1 MAVKLDLAQEAIDSK
16 RLKER
21 LRAVTGLLT
30 LRLLGNHPAPQY
42 TLRTSMAQGLGSSVR
57 LGGFELDLN
66 TGELRSLGTVNG
78 NGKVLLREQPF
89 QVLRMLIERE
99 GKIVTRE
106 EIKKKLWPND
116 TIVDFDHSINVAI
129 GTLRRALGDS
139 ADKPQYIETLARRG
153 YRLLVAIEWLQT
165 TTEMAPDEAASNMA
179 LPSLGGL
186 IGKKVSHYRVLE
198 VIGGGG
204 MGMVYKAE
212 DLKLGRSVALKFL
225 PEELAY
231 DTRSLQRFEREAQ
244 TASALNHPNICTIH
258 EIAEYEGQPFIVMEL
273 LEGLTLLHHL
283 SLSES
288 KAIPLVPLLDIAI
301 QICDGLQAAHD
312 KSIIHHD
319 IKPANIFLTKQGPVK
334 ILDFG
339 LAKLASTEEVEEIG
353 SSKGADISSA
363 GSKQLPSET
372 GTETSGGVHTNLTRT
387 GIAIGTAS
395 YMSPEQIRKE
405 KLDAR
410 TDLFSFG
417 LVLYEMTAGRRAF
430 TGETG
435 AVVHDAILNQT
446 PTAVHDVNSSVPR
459 ELDAVIAKAL
469 EKDRSR
475 RYQSAAEMHADLE
488 RVRREMHPVRHRL
501 RGWLASAVLLLVVA
515 AGTWIF
521 RDYRNKVTLS
531 ADDTIV
537 IADVSNQTGD
547 PVFDDALNTALRV
560 GLEQTPYLNV
570 LAHDK
575 VSEALRLLNLPEDA
589 KVTPEV
595 ARQVC
600 LRTNSKLIITSSIAD
615 VGNRFRI
622 ELNGISCQNGN
633 AIARVREEV
642 ARWSE
647 IVQVLGA
654 SAAQLRGKLG
664 EPAASVAKF
673 NMPLEQATSPSP
685 EALQQLAE
693 GYRRHVAMDIR
704 GAIQRYKRATELDS
718 AFGLAYAALGV
729 AHGTLGELD
738 LAAAAEKK
746 AYELRTRMTVLTRFL
761 VEGLHY
767 GFVTGEQEKAYPVL
781 LQWVQTFPRDATGH
795 NNFAR
800 CLQLLAQLD
809 RGADEAREAAR
820 LLPTPWSYNNSMVA
834 SIVADRLEEARATFD
849 EAQTRKFDTPDLREN
864 RAVLAFLQKD
874 QPAMQEQWNWAAG
887 KPIADRF
894 LFARS
899 RIEAYYGHFREARLI
914 EQALNPAAK
923 SAVSGPAYWNAEE
936 ALREAEVGTSAQ
948 AQRLAAKALASD
960 PNRIGQLSVALA
972 FARAGDNEQAQK
984 LAGTLSQDEPLN
996 TVVQN
1001 YSLPTIR
1008 AAMKLHENDPTTA
1021 VEILR
1026 PTVKYDLAFADGF
1039 NSLYP
1044 AYIRG
1049 LAYLQMGEG
1058 RLAAAEFQK
1067 LLDHPGIVGRQIT
1080 GALSHLQLARAQ
1092 QMMGDQAAARKSY
1105 EDFLTLWKDADSDI
1119 PIYQQAKAEY
1129 AKLYTSSNR
1138 GSRVK

>member
-1 MAVKLDLAQEAIDSK
+1 MTQDLSY
-16 RLKER
+16 R
-21 LRAVTGLLT
+21 
-30 LRLLGNHPAPQY
+30 
-42 TLRTSMAQGLGSSVR
+42 VR
-57 LGGFELDLN
+57 LGGFQLDLES
-66 TGELRSLGTVNG
+66 GEMCSLGTVNG
-78 NGKVLLREQPF
+78 DGKVLLREQPF
-89 QVLRMLIERE
+89 QVLRMLIER
-99 GKIVTRE
+99 GGRIVTRE
-106 EIKKKLWPND
+106 EIKRELWPND

-129 GTLRRALGDS
+129 GILRRALGDS
-139 ADKPQYIETLARRG
+139 ADNPQYIQTLARRG
-153 YRLLVAIEWLQT
+153 YRLLVAVEWLQT
-165 TTEMAPDEAASNMA
+165 TLQIPQGGAASIKA
-179 LPSLGGL
+179 LPGLGSL

-212 DLKLGRSVALKFL
+212 DLKLGRRVALKFL
-225 PEELAY
+225 PEELAN

-273 LEGLTLLHHL
+273 LEGSTLLHHL

-312 KSIIHHD
+312 KGIIHRD

-353 SSKGADISSA
+353 SPEGADIISA
-363 GSKQLPSET
+363 GSNQPSRVA
-372 GTETSGGVHTNLTRT
+372 GTETRVVHTNLTRT
-387 GIAIGTAS
+387 GIAIGTTG
-395 YMSPEQIRKE
+395 YMSPEQVRKE

-417 LVLYEMTAGRRAF
+417 LVLYEMAAGRRAF
-430 TGETG
+430 TGETA

-446 PTAVHDVNSSVPR
+446 PAPANDLNSAVPR
-459 ELDAVIAKAL
+459 GLDAVITKAL

-475 RYQSAAEMHADLE
+475 RYQSAAEIHANLE
-488 RVRREMHPVRHRL
+488 RVRSEMHPVRRRL
-501 RGWLASAVLLLVVA
+501 RGWLASAALLLFVA
-515 AGTWIF
+515 AGAWIF

-537 IADVSNQTGD
+537 IADVNNQTGD
-547 PVFDDALNTALRV
+547 SVFDDALNTALRV

-570 LAHDK
+570 LARDK
-575 VSEALRLLNLPEDA
+575 VSGALRLLNLPEDV

-600 LRTNSKLIITSSIAD
+600 LRTNSKMMITSSIAD
-615 VGNRFRI
+615 AGNGFRI
-622 ELNGISCQNGN
+622 ELN
-633 AIARVREEV
+633 AIACQSGNTIAQVPEVV
-642 ARWSE
+642 ARRNE
-647 IVQVLGA
+647 IVHLLGV
-654 SAAQLRGKLG
+654 SAVQLRGKLG
-664 EPAASVAKF
+664 EPAASLAKF
-673 NMPLEQATSPSP
+673 NRPLELATSPSP
-685 EALQQLAE
+685 EAIQQLAE
-693 GYRRHVAMDIR
+693 GYTRHLAMDIR
-704 GAIQRYKRATELDS
+704 GAIQHYQRATGLDS
-718 AFGLAYAALGV
+718 AFGLAYAALGA

-738 LAAAAEKK
+738 LATAAEKK
-746 AYELRTRMTVLTRFL
+746 AYELRTRMTELTRFH
-761 VEGLHY
+761 VEDLHY

-781 LQWVQTFPRDATGH
+781 LQWVQTFPRDVTGH

-809 RGADEAREAAR
+809 RAADEAREAAR
-820 LLPTPWSYNNSMVA
+820 LLPTPWSYNNSMVS
-834 SIVADRLEEARATFD
+834 SIVADRPEEARATFD

-864 RAVLAFLQKD
+864 RVVLAFLQKD

-894 LFARS
+894 LFERS
-899 RIEAYYGHFREARLI
+899 KVEAYHGHFREARRLT
-914 EQALNPAAK
+914 EQAINPVTK
-923 SAVSGPAYWNAEE
+923 SDALEPAYSNAVA
-936 ALREAEVGTSAQ
+936 ALREAEVGNSAR
-948 AQRLAAKALASD
+948 AQRLAAKALASA
-960 PNRIGQLSVALA
+960 PNRIGQLRVALA
-972 FARAGDNEQAQK
+972 FARAGDIEQAQK
-984 LAGTLSQDEPLN
+984 LADALSQDDPLN

-1008 AAMKLHENDPTTA
+1008 AAMKLHENDPATA

-1039 NSLYP
+1039 NDLYP

-1049 LAYLQMGEG
+1049 LAYLQMAEG
-1058 RLAAAEFQK
+1058 RLAVAEFQK
-1067 LLDHPGIVGRQIT
+1067 LLDHPGIVGRGVT

-1092 QMMGDQAAARKSY
+1092 KMMGDQAAARKSY
-1105 EDFLTLWKDADSDI
+1105 EDFLTLWKDADTDI

-1129 AKLYTSSNR
+1129 ARLRRN
-1138 GSRVK
+1138 